1 MIFHS
6 RKCFTTSMLTSDVNR
21 DSALILRG
29 LSKKMASIILL
40 INAVLSDKI
49 GSLISMNPSL
59 NKFSSRPKAFIRKD
73 IRINRLPNKGKIIYL
88 LTRLW
93 FRCVKPIGFLTRP
106 SGDPQRR

>member
-1 MIFHS
+1 MLHDKYTYVR
-6 RKCFTTSMLTSDVNR
+6 RKQ
-21 DSALILRG
+21 G
-29 LSKKMASIILL
+29 LGAYLARSTKKKMASIILL

-88 LTRLW
+88 M
-93 FRCVKPIGFLTRP
+93 
-106 SGDPQRR
+106 